1 MDCRDRRYCKTYF
14 AVDNRLYAFV
24 QFDRPKIENHLL
36 TPESMKK
43 RKSGFTLSGKN
54 LAAEN
59 RIFLYVATR
68 FFLRYNE
75 KNGGR
80 KQMKIL
86 LTAINAKY
94 IHSNLAVYNLRAY
107 AAHYAKGMADSDTVE
122 IGEYTINNQ
131 MEDILEGIYKAKP
144 DVLMFSCYI
153 WNIAF
158 VEELAEEF
166 HKLRPEVPVWVGGPE
181 VSYETESF
189 LREHPQ
195 ITGVMIGEGEKTF
208 CELAEYYAGES
219 RRDKEKQKIQE
230 TQITGEGKST
240 EERSKP
246 GEIPGIAYRNGD
258 EIIFTAPREML
269 DLSDIPFC
277 YDKAGDFKNRII
289 YYESS
294 RGCPFSCSYCLSSVE
309 KQLRFRDAELVKKEL
324 QFFIDREV
332 PQVKFVDRTFNC
344 NHAHAMEI
352 WSYIKEHD
360 NGITNFH
367 FEISADLLREEEL
380 ALIGTMRP
388 GLIQLEIGV
397 QSTNGATIREIHR
410 TMQLE
415 RLKEV
420 VKEVQKHENIHEH
433 LDLIAGLPY
442 EDYDSF
448 RHSFNDVYALKPQ
461 QLQLGF
467 LKVLKG
473 SHMMEMCREY
483 GIVYKTQEPY
493 EVLSTKWLDYDHV
506 LKLKTVENMVEVYYN
521 SGQFQNT
528 LEYLEK
534 FFPDAFSIYER
545 LGSFYMEKGYGDVS
559 HTRMRRYEIL
569 LEFLEDV
576 PEISMDQVK
585 DQMVYDLY
593 LRENLKSRPGFARDQ
608 KPFERQIWDFRKRE
622 KVAKNAHVEVFAD
635 GTVLLFNYADRDPL
649 TNNAHVT
656 DVTKDVFEN
665 LNRD

>member
-1 MDCRDRRYCKTYF
+1 
-14 AVDNRLYAFV
+14 
-24 QFDRPKIENHLL
+24 
-36 TPESMKK
+36 
-43 RKSGFTLSGKN
+43 
-54 LAAEN
+54 
-59 RIFLYVATR
+59 
-68 FFLRYNE
+68 
-75 KNGGR
+75 
-80 KQMKIL
+80 MKIL
-86 LTAINAKY
+86 LVACNAKY
-94 IHSNLAVYNLRAY
+94 IHSNLAVYDLQAY
-107 AAHYAKGMADSDTVE
+107 ASDYADHIVLK
-122 IGEYTINNQ
+122 EYTINQ
-131 MEDILEGIYKAKP
+131 QKDDIMRDIYLEHP
-144 DVLMFSCYI
+144 DVVCVSCYI
-153 WNIAF
+153 WNLSF
-158 VEELAEEF
+158 VKELMADLIKILPGADF
-166 HKLRPEVPVWVGGPE
+166 WAGGPE
-181 VSYETESF
+181 VSYDAEKFLTENSEF
-189 LREHPQ
+189 K
-195 ITGVMIGEGEKTF
+195 GVMVGEGEETF
-208 CELAEYYAGES
+208 KELAGHYVEKNPQDLKNMTGICY
-219 RRDKEKQKIQE
+219 RDGD
-230 TQITGEGKST
+230 QI
-240 EERSKP
+240 
-246 GEIPGIAYRNGD
+246 IHNGWRQ
-258 EIIFTAPREML
+258 IM
-269 DLSDIPFC
+269 DLSSIPFI
-277 YDKAGDFKNRII
+277 YKDLSEFKNRII

-294 RGCPFSCSYCLSSVE
+294 RGCPFSCSYCLSSID
-309 KQLRFRDAELVKKEL
+309 KKLRFRDTETVKKEL
-324 QFFIDREV
+324 QFFIDNKV

-344 NHAHAMEI
+344 KHDHAMAI
-352 WSYIKEHD
+352 WKYINEHD
-360 NGITNFH
+360 NGVTNFH

-380 ALIGTMRP
+380 QEMSTMRP

-397 QSTNGATIREIHR
+397 QSTNPDTIKAIHR
-410 TMQLE
+410 TMDFE
-415 RLKEV
+415 KLKGIV
-420 VKEVQKHENIHEH
+420 DRIHSFGNIHQH

-473 SHMMEMCREY
+473 SHMMEMCKEY

-545 LGSFYMEKGYGDVS
+545 LGSFYMEKGYGDIS

-569 LEFLEDV
+569 LEFLEDM

-608 KPFERQIWDFRKRE
+608 KPFERQVWDFRKRE

>member
-1 MDCRDRRYCKTYF
+1 
-14 AVDNRLYAFV
+14 
-24 QFDRPKIENHLL
+24 
-36 TPESMKK
+36 
-43 RKSGFTLSGKN
+43 
-54 LAAEN
+54 
-59 RIFLYVATR
+59 
-68 FFLRYNE
+68 
-75 KNGGR
+75 
-80 KQMKIL
+80 MKIL
-86 LTAINAKY
+86 LVACNAKY
-94 IHSNLAVYNLRAY
+94 IHSNLAVYDLQAY
-107 AAHYAKGMADSDTVE
+107 ASDYADHIVLK
-122 IGEYTINNQ
+122 EYTINQ
-131 MEDILEGIYKAKP
+131 QKDDIMRDIYLEHP
-144 DVLMFSCYI
+144 DVVCVSCYI
-153 WNIAF
+153 WNLSF
-158 VEELAEEF
+158 VKELMADLIKILPGADF
-166 HKLRPEVPVWVGGPE
+166 WAGGPE
-181 VSYETESF
+181 VSYDAEKFLTENSEF
-189 LREHPQ
+189 K
-195 ITGVMIGEGEKTF
+195 GVMVGEGEETF
-208 CELAEYYAGES
+208 KELAGYYVEKNPQNLKNMTGICY
-219 RRDKEKQKIQE
+219 RDGD
-230 TQITGEGKST
+230 QI
-240 EERSKP
+240 
-246 GEIPGIAYRNGD
+246 IHNGWRQ
-258 EIIFTAPREML
+258 IM
-269 DLSDIPFC
+269 DLSSIPFI
-277 YDKAGDFKNRII
+277 YKDLSEFKNRII

-294 RGCPFSCSYCLSSVE
+294 RGCPFSCSYCLSSID
-309 KQLRFRDAELVKKEL
+309 KKLRFRDTETVKKEL
-324 QFFIDREV
+324 QFFIDNKV

-344 NHAHAMEI
+344 KHDHAMAI
-352 WSYIKEHD
+352 WKYINEHD
-360 NGITNFH
+360 NGVTNFH

-380 ALIGTMRP
+380 QEMSTMRP

-397 QSTNGATIREIHR
+397 QSTNSDTIKAIHR
-410 TMQLE
+410 TMDFE
-415 RLKEV
+415 KLKGIV
-420 VKEVQKHENIHEH
+420 DRIHSFGNIHQH

-608 KPFERQIWDFRKRE
+608 KPFERQVWDFRKRE

>member
-1 MDCRDRRYCKTYF
+1 
-14 AVDNRLYAFV
+14 
-24 QFDRPKIENHLL
+24 
-36 TPESMKK
+36 
-43 RKSGFTLSGKN
+43 
-54 LAAEN
+54 
-59 RIFLYVATR
+59 
-68 FFLRYNE
+68 
-75 KNGGR
+75 
-80 KQMKIL
+80 MKIL
-86 LTAINAKY
+86 LVACNAKY
-94 IHSNLAVYNLRAY
+94 IHSNLAVYDLQAY
-107 AAHYAKGMADSDTVE
+107 ASDYADHIVLK
-122 IGEYTINNQ
+122 EYTINQ
-131 MEDILEGIYKAKP
+131 QKDDIMRDIYLEHS
-144 DVLMFSCYI
+144 DVVCVSCYI
-153 WNIAF
+153 WNLSF
-158 VEELAEEF
+158 VKELMADLIKILPGADF
-166 HKLRPEVPVWVGGPE
+166 WAGGPE
-181 VSYETESF
+181 VSYDAEKFLTENSEF
-189 LREHPQ
+189 K
-195 ITGVMIGEGEKTF
+195 GVMVGEGEETF
-208 CELAEYYAGES
+208 KELAGYYVEKNPQNLKDMTGICY
-219 RRDKEKQKIQE
+219 RDGD
-230 TQITGEGKST
+230 QI
-240 EERSKP
+240 
-246 GEIPGIAYRNGD
+246 IHNGWRQ
-258 EIIFTAPREML
+258 IM
-269 DLSDIPFC
+269 DLSSIPFI
-277 YDKAGDFKNRII
+277 YKDLSEFKNRII

-294 RGCPFSCSYCLSSVE
+294 RGCPFSCSYCLSSID
-309 KQLRFRDAELVKKEL
+309 KKLRFRDTETVKKEL
-324 QFFIDREV
+324 QFFIDNKV

-344 NHAHAMEI
+344 KHDHAMAI
-352 WSYIKEHD
+352 WKYINEHD
-360 NGITNFH
+360 NGVTNFH

-380 ALIGTMRP
+380 QEMSTMRP

-397 QSTNGATIREIHR
+397 QSTNPDTIKAIHR
-410 TMQLE
+410 TMDFE
-415 RLKEV
+415 KLKGIV
-420 VKEVQKHENIHEH
+420 DRIHSFGNIHQH

-473 SHMMEMCREY
+473 SHMMEMCKEY

-528 LEYLEK
+528 LEYLEN

-569 LEFLEDV
+569 LEFLEDM
-576 PEISMDQVK
+576 PEISVDQVK

-635 GTVLLFNYADRDPL
+635 GKVLLFDYADRDPL

>member
-1 MDCRDRRYCKTYF
+1 
-14 AVDNRLYAFV
+14 
-24 QFDRPKIENHLL
+24 
-36 TPESMKK
+36 
-43 RKSGFTLSGKN
+43 
-54 LAAEN
+54 
-59 RIFLYVATR
+59 
-68 FFLRYNE
+68 
-75 KNGGR
+75 
-80 KQMKIL
+80 MKIL
-86 LTAINAKY
+86 LVACNAKY
-94 IHSNLAVYNLRAY
+94 IHSNLAVYDLQAY
-107 AAHYAKGMADSDTVE
+107 ASDYADHIVLK
-122 IGEYTINNQ
+122 EYTINQ
-131 MEDILEGIYKAKP
+131 QKDDIMRDIYLEHP
-144 DVLMFSCYI
+144 DVVCVSCYI
-153 WNIAF
+153 WNLSF
-158 VEELAEEF
+158 VKELMADLIKILPGADF
-166 HKLRPEVPVWVGGPE
+166 WAGGPE
-181 VSYETESF
+181 VSYDAEKFLTENSEF
-189 LREHPQ
+189 K
-195 ITGVMIGEGEKTF
+195 GVMVGEGEETF
-208 CELAEYYAGES
+208 KELAGYYVEKNPQDLKDMTGICY
-219 RRDKEKQKIQE
+219 RDGD
-230 TQITGEGKST
+230 QI
-240 EERSKP
+240 
-246 GEIPGIAYRNGD
+246 IHNGWRQ
-258 EIIFTAPREML
+258 IM
-269 DLSDIPFC
+269 DLSSIPFI
-277 YDKAGDFKNRII
+277 YKDLSEFKNRII

-294 RGCPFSCSYCLSSVE
+294 RGCPFSCSYCLSSID
-309 KQLRFRDAELVKKEL
+309 KKLRFRDTEMVKKEL
-324 QFFIDREV
+324 QFFIDNKV

-344 NHAHAMEI
+344 KHDHAMAI
-352 WSYIKEHD
+352 WKYINEHD
-360 NGITNFH
+360 NGVTNFH

-380 ALIGTMRP
+380 QEMSTMRP

-397 QSTNGATIREIHR
+397 QSTNPDTIKAIHR
-410 TMQLE
+410 TMDFE
-415 RLKEV
+415 KLKGIV
-420 VKEVQKHENIHEH
+420 DRIHSFGNIHQH

-473 SHMMEMCREY
+473 SHMMEMCTEY

-528 LEYLEK
+528 LEYLEN
-534 FFPDAFSIYER
+534 FFQDAFSIYER

-608 KPFERQIWDFRKRE
+608 KPFERQVWDFRKRE

>member
-1 MDCRDRRYCKTYF
+1 
-14 AVDNRLYAFV
+14 
-24 QFDRPKIENHLL
+24 
-36 TPESMKK
+36 
-43 RKSGFTLSGKN
+43 
-54 LAAEN
+54 
-59 RIFLYVATR
+59 
-68 FFLRYNE
+68 
-75 KNGGR
+75 
-80 KQMKIL
+80 MKIL
-86 LTAINAKY
+86 LVACNAKY
-94 IHSNLAVYNLRAY
+94 IHSNLAVYDLQAY
-107 AAHYAKGMADSDTVE
+107 ASDYADHIVLK
-122 IGEYTINNQ
+122 EYTINQ
-131 MEDILEGIYKAKP
+131 QKDDIMRDIYLEHS
-144 DVLMFSCYI
+144 DVVCVSCYI
-153 WNIAF
+153 WNLSF
-158 VEELAEEF
+158 VKELMADLIKILPGADF
-166 HKLRPEVPVWVGGPE
+166 WAGGPE
-181 VSYETESF
+181 VSYDAEKFLTENSEF
-189 LREHPQ
+189 K
-195 ITGVMIGEGEKTF
+195 GVMVGEGEETF
-208 CELAEYYAGES
+208 KELAGYYVEKNPQDLKNMTGICY
-219 RRDKEKQKIQE
+219 RDGD
-230 TQITGEGKST
+230 QI
-240 EERSKP
+240 
-246 GEIPGIAYRNGD
+246 IHNGWRQ
-258 EIIFTAPREML
+258 IM
-269 DLSDIPFC
+269 DLSSIPFI
-277 YDKAGDFKNRII
+277 YKDLSEFKNRII

-294 RGCPFSCSYCLSSVE
+294 RGCPFSCSYCLSSID
-309 KQLRFRDAELVKKEL
+309 KKLRFRDTETVKKEL
-324 QFFIDREV
+324 QFFIDNKV

-344 NHAHAMEI
+344 KHDHAMAI
-352 WSYIKEHD
+352 WKYINEHD
-360 NGITNFH
+360 NGVTNFH

-380 ALIGTMRP
+380 QEMSTMRP

-397 QSTNGATIREIHR
+397 QSTNPDTIKAIHR
-410 TMQLE
+410 TMDFE
-415 RLKEV
+415 KLKGIV
-420 VKEVQKHENIHEH
+420 DRIHSFGNIHQH

-528 LEYLEK
+528 LEYLEN
-534 FFPDAFSIYER
+534 FFQDAFSIYER

-608 KPFERQIWDFRKRE
+608 KPFERQIWNFRKRE

>member
-1 MDCRDRRYCKTYF
+1 
-14 AVDNRLYAFV
+14 
-24 QFDRPKIENHLL
+24 
-36 TPESMKK
+36 
-43 RKSGFTLSGKN
+43 
-54 LAAEN
+54 
-59 RIFLYVATR
+59 
-68 FFLRYNE
+68 
-75 KNGGR
+75 
-80 KQMKIL
+80 MKIL
-86 LTAINAKY
+86 LVACNAKY
-94 IHSNLAVYNLRAY
+94 IHSNLAVYDLQAY
-107 AAHYAKGMADSDTVE
+107 ASDYADHIVLK
-122 IGEYTINNQ
+122 EYTINQ
-131 MEDILEGIYKAKP
+131 QKDDIMRDIYLEHP
-144 DVLMFSCYI
+144 DVVCVSCYI
-153 WNIAF
+153 WNLSF
-158 VEELAEEF
+158 VKELMADLIKILPGADF
-166 HKLRPEVPVWVGGPE
+166 WAGGPE
-181 VSYETESF
+181 VSYDAEKFLTENSEF
-189 LREHPQ
+189 K
-195 ITGVMIGEGEKTF
+195 GVMVGEGEETF
-208 CELAEYYAGES
+208 KELAGYYVEKNPQNLKDMTGICY
-219 RRDKEKQKIQE
+219 RDGD
-230 TQITGEGKST
+230 QI
-240 EERSKP
+240 
-246 GEIPGIAYRNGD
+246 IHNGWRQ
-258 EIIFTAPREML
+258 IM
-269 DLSDIPFC
+269 DLSSIPFI
-277 YDKAGDFKNRII
+277 YKDLSEFKNRII

-294 RGCPFSCSYCLSSVE
+294 RGCPFSCSYCLSSID
-309 KQLRFRDAELVKKEL
+309 KKLRFRDTETVKKEL
-324 QFFIDREV
+324 QFFIDNKV

-344 NHAHAMEI
+344 KHDHAMAI
-352 WSYIKEHD
+352 WKYINEHD
-360 NGITNFH
+360 NGVINFH

-380 ALIGTMRP
+380 QEMSTMRP

-397 QSTNGATIREIHR
+397 QSTNPDTIKAIHR
-410 TMQLE
+410 TMDFE
-415 RLKEV
+415 KLKGIV
-420 VKEVQKHENIHEH
+420 DRIHSFGNIHQH

-528 LEYLEK
+528 LEYLEN
-534 FFPDAFSIYER
+534 FFQDAFSIYER

>member
-1 MDCRDRRYCKTYF
+1 
-14 AVDNRLYAFV
+14 
-24 QFDRPKIENHLL
+24 
-36 TPESMKK
+36 
-43 RKSGFTLSGKN
+43 
-54 LAAEN
+54 
-59 RIFLYVATR
+59 
-68 FFLRYNE
+68 
-75 KNGGR
+75 
-80 KQMKIL
+80 MKIL
-86 LTAINAKY
+86 LVACNAKY
-94 IHSNLAVYNLRAY
+94 IHSNLAVYDLQAY
-107 AAHYAKGMADSDTVE
+107 ASDYADHIVLK
-122 IGEYTINNQ
+122 EYTINQ
-131 MEDILEGIYKAKP
+131 QKDDIMRDIYLEHP
-144 DVLMFSCYI
+144 DVVCVSCYI
-153 WNIAF
+153 WNLSF
-158 VEELAEEF
+158 VKELMADLIKILPGADF
-166 HKLRPEVPVWVGGPE
+166 WAGGPE
-181 VSYETESF
+181 VSYDAEKFLTENSEF
-189 LREHPQ
+189 K
-195 ITGVMIGEGEKTF
+195 GVMVGEGEETF
-208 CELAEYYAGES
+208 KELAGYYVEKNPQNLKDMTGICY
-219 RRDKEKQKIQE
+219 RDGD
-230 TQITGEGKST
+230 QI
-240 EERSKP
+240 
-246 GEIPGIAYRNGD
+246 IHNGWRQ
-258 EIIFTAPREML
+258 IM
-269 DLSDIPFC
+269 DLSSIPFI
-277 YDKAGDFKNRII
+277 YKDLSEFKNRII

-294 RGCPFSCSYCLSSVE
+294 RGCPFSCSYCLSSID
-309 KQLRFRDAELVKKEL
+309 KKLRFRDTETVKKEL
-324 QFFIDREV
+324 QFFIDNKV

-344 NHAHAMEI
+344 KHDHAMAI
-352 WSYIKEHD
+352 WKYINEHD
-360 NGITNFH
+360 NGVTNFH

-380 ALIGTMRP
+380 QEMSTMRP

-397 QSTNGATIREIHR
+397 QSTNPDTIKAIHR
-410 TMQLE
+410 TMDFE
-415 RLKEV
+415 KLKGIV
-420 VKEVQKHENIHEH
+420 DRIHSFENIHQH

-473 SHMMEMCREY
+473 SHMMEMCKEY

-528 LEYLEK
+528 LEYLEN
-534 FFPDAFSIYER
+534 FFQDAFSIYER

-635 GTVLLFNYADRDPL
+635 GKVLLFNYADRDPL